1 MSAERKNSRHLAS
14 ENDSIAAGPDSS
26 LVTTHAASG
35 RRATS
40 AISTHAR
47 AIGRT
52 AGMLTGEA
60 ILTGGSPFLEVM
72 PLSSSLID

>member
-14 ENDSIAAGPDSS
+14 ENDSITAGPDCS

-35 RRATS
+35 RRAAS
-40 AISTHAR
+40 AISTHAK
-47 AIGRT
+47 AFGRT

-60 ILTGGSPFLEVM
+60 ILTGSYPFVEVTPHSGSLTG
-72 PLSSSLID
+72 